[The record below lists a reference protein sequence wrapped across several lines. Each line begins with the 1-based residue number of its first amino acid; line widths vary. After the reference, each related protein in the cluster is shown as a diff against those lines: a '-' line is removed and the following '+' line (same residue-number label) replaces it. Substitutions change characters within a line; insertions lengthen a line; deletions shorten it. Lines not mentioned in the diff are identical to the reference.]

1 MAQFNPTC
9 IMIQHGGP
17 TSMTSF
23 AYPNSAVATAAAHYF
38 ASTTALYADT
48 MAVIAA
54 VDTAVADN
62 SATGTVVG
70 TAFAT

>member
-1 MAQFNPTC
+1 
-9 IMIQHGGP
+9 
-17 TSMTSF
+17 MTSF

-38 ASTTALYADT
+38 ASITALYADT

-62 SATGTVVG
+62 SATGTAVG
-70 TAFAT
+70 SAFAT